1 MSERKP
7 IQQSFNSWVDELVAK
22 AQREGAFDNLPGAGK
37 PLKDLDK
44 PYEEDWWLREFLE
57 REQLSVTP
65 EPIDLRRR
73 IAALREEAAGCRD
86 ERDARSRLVAM
97 NALVARLNAIPQPD
111 AAAPVAPVDVEEEV
125 RAWRRRRGAAKNG

>member
-22 AQREGAFDNLPGAGK
+22 AQREGAFDNLPGAGR

-44 PYEEDWWLREFLE
+44 PYEEDWWLREFLA

-73 IAALREEAAGCRD
+73 IALLRDEAGKCSD

-97 NALVARLNAIPQPD
+97 NALIARLNLIPQPD
-111 AAAPVAPVDVEEEV
+111 AVAPVAPVNVEEEL
-125 RAWRRRRGAAKNG
+125 RALRRRGRA